1 MKGKARRL
9 LSWVCVLALCMSLLP
24 VTALAT
30 TGSGTPENPVT
41 NTENQ
46 VTVNKWVSGDAES
59 GYRLN
64 MEAYA
69 SNVVTT
75 ESKTTPL
82 DIVLVLDASGSME
95 EELSDGGWKY
105 NEVYQLNVDK
115 DYYIFYYG
123 SAKKVSR
130 DRHGWYYVSRMEKHY
145 VTPKTSAED
154 TTWNHVQ
161 FYTGERVDKVT
172 KWEALETA
180 VDSFLSSVEA
190 LQLSAQKT
198 TIRLRL

>member
-30 TGSGTPENPVT
+30 TGSGTQKDPVT

-46 VTVNKWVSGDAES
+46 VTVNKWVSTDEDGN
-59 GYRLN
+59 YRLN

-82 DIVLVLDASGSME
+82 DIVLVLDQSGSMADT
-95 EELSDGGWKY
+95 LS
-105 NEVYQLNVDK
+105 
-115 DYYIFYYG
+115 G
-123 SAKKVSR
+123 S
-130 DRHGWYYVSRMEKHY
+130 
-145 VTPKTSAED
+145 
-154 TTWNHVQ
+154 Q
-161 FYTGERVDKVT
+161 
-172 KWEALETA
+172 
-180 VDSFLSSVEA
+180 SSTVMN
-190 LQLSAQKT
+190 L
-198 TIRLRL
+198 TIRWRLLRLTTMHLHWRIGQR